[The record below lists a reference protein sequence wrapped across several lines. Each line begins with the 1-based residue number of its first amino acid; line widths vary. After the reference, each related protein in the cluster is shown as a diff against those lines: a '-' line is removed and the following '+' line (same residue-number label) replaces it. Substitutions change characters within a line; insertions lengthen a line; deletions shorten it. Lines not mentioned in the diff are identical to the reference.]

1 MRWSRTAVM
10 AGMIVGVALA
20 CSKDGNRETK
30 EVTAYDQ
37 TSPVTANAG
46 SIGSGGGG
54 AGGIGGVGM
63 QSAPAPVAPPRVR
76 GEGSVGD
83 VSSEL
88 ASTTV
93 AEPSMPTQSQ
103 SSLPVDATAPM
114 IIRTGNATIQVDQL
128 EPAVGKLRTLAQSL
142 GGYVGNT
149 SMQTGS
155 DQVRSASVE
164 IKIPARRWGELLIG
178 LNPIGKREAL
188 TESAQDVGEEFVD
201 VSARVA
207 NARRLE
213 ERLISLLANR
223 TGKLSD
229 ALSVE
234 RELARVREEIE
245 RYEGRLRYLRSQ
257 AAISTMIVFVHEP
270 PPVLGTQPGSNP
282 IADAFRAAWRNFVG
296 FVAGLIAFLGVL
308 VPVVLVAVLIWWL
321 IRRFRPLP
329 PSKS

>member
-1 MRWSRTAVM
+1 MRWSRAAVM

-20 CSKDGNRETK
+20 CSKDSNRETK
-30 EVTAYDQ
+30 QVTAYDQ

-46 SIGSGGGG
+46 SIGSAGGG
-54 AGGIGGVGM
+54 AGGIGGQAARV
-63 QSAPAPVAPPRVR
+63 APAPPGAPP
-76 GEGSVGD
+76 EKSMAMD
-83 VSSEL
+83 VNDADLAQSSPTGP
-88 ASTTV
+88 A
-93 AEPSMPTQSQ
+93 MPSQ
-103 SSLPVDATAPM
+103 SSLPIDATAPM
-114 IIRTGNATIQVDQL
+114 IIRTGNATIQVEQL

-164 IKIPARRWGELLIG
+164 LKVPARRWGELLTG

-257 AAISTMIVFVHEP
+257 TAISTMVVFVHEP

-321 IRRFRPLP
+321 IRRYRPVP
-329 PSKS
+329 PNKS